1 MNGLERLFRL
11 QEHGTTVTTEV
22 RAGVVTFLT
31 MAYILFVNPQILAQ
45 AGMPAEDVA
54 VATAL
59 AAAVA
64 ALVMGLWANY
74 PFALA
79 PGMGLNA
86 YFTFG
91 VVLGLGISWQVALAA
106 VFVEGVLFLVLA
118 VSGVRA
124 ALLRAI
130 PTSIKIATMS
140 GIGLFL
146 AIIGFEGA
154 GLVVDHPATLV
165 TLGDVTSPLVLLSLV
180 GLVVIAV
187 LMAARVKGAILIGIL
202 GVTVACWVLGL
213 TPWPEQLLTVPHLPT
228 ETLFAMDF
236 SGLLTGK
243 LLLVVVA
250 FLFVDIFDTAGTLI
264 GVGRLGGFLDK
275 QGELP
280 RANRAFAADA
290 VGTMVGAAVGTS
302 TVTSYVESATGVEEG
317 GRTGLTAVVVAVLFL
332 LSLALTP
339 LFTSVPV
346 AATAP
351 ALIVVGA
358 LMMRGAKEL
367 DWSQIDEAVPA
378 FLTVATMPFTYSI
391 ANGISFGIVSYVLIK
406 ALRGRFREVHPLM
419 YVLAALLIVF
429 YAVRAADSPQ
439 GSKPAGLVDRLGFQI
454 GVPFAGPPGCCPE
467 RCLRRARSTDPKEA
481 ICLTRDRP
489 AKVG

>member
-1 MNGLERLFRL
+1 MRLLDRWFDLRA
-11 QEHGTTVTTEV
+11 QGTTVAREA

-45 AGMPAEDVA
+45 AGMPAADVA

-64 ALVMGLWANY
+64 TLVMGLAANY

-91 VVLGLGISWQVALAA
+91 VVGGLGVSWQVALAA
-106 VFVEGVLFLVLA
+106 VLVEGVLFLLLA
-118 VSGVRA
+118 VTGART

-130 PTSIKIATMS
+130 PTSIKVATMS

-146 AIIGFEGA
+146 AIIGFQGA

-165 TLGDVTSPLVLLSLV
+165 TLGDLSSPLALLSLA
-180 GLVVIAV
+180 GLIVMAV
-187 LMAARVKGAILIGIL
+187 LLVSEVKGAILIGIL
-202 GVTVACWVLGL
+202 GVTAACWTAGL
-213 TPWPEQLLTVPHLPT
+213 SEAPERLFTLPGLPQ
-228 ETLFAMDF
+228 ETFLALDF
-236 SGLLTGK
+236 SQLLTGK
-243 LLLVVVA
+243 LLLVVLA

-264 GVGRLGGFLDK
+264 GVGRLAGFVDRD
-275 QGELP
+275 GELP
-280 RANRAFAADA
+280 RADRAFTADA
-290 VGTMVGAAVGTS
+290 AGTMVGAALGTS

-332 LSLALTP
+332 LSLFLTP
-339 LFTSVPV
+339 LLVAVPA

-351 ALIVVGA
+351 ALILVGA
-358 LMMRGAKEL
+358 LMMRGARDL

-378 FLTVATMPFTYSI
+378 FLTLAAMPFTYSI
-391 ANGISFGIVSYVLIK
+391 ANGISLGIVSHVLIRV
-406 ALRGRFREVHPLM
+406 LRGRLKEVHPLM
-419 YVLAALLIVF
+419 IVLAMLLMVF
-429 YAVRAADSPQ
+429 Y
-439 GSKPAGLVDRLGFQI
+439 GFRT
-454 GVPFAGPPGCCPE
+454 GG
-467 RCLRRARSTDPKEA
+467 
-481 ICLTRDRP
+481 
-489 AKVG
+489 